1 MFPFFSNRGV
11 LGLNAR
17 TLLYI
22 RPFNPKKATALADSK
37 LRTKAY
43 LAARGIPVAKLYGRI
58 ENRDQVWEF
67 DFAQL
72 PNECV
77 LKPNHGFGGEGII
90 VLRGRNKKGEFL
102 RNGKTPITDQ
112 ELREHIEDILDGKF
126 SLKGMMDTAFFEQI
140 LKPHSCFARFRPV
153 GLPDIRIIVFNLVP
167 VMAMVRIPT
176 ADSDGKANIHLGGI
190 GVGLDIAKGETTYG
204 VQYRN
209 IIEEL
214 PHGGEIAG
222 HRIPYWDEILLICS
236 RIQQITNIGY
246 LAVDIAIDEQ
256 MGPALLE
263 VNARAG
269 LQVQIAN
276 LAPLRAR
283 LDRVQGITVESPEKG
298 VRIGQDLFGSK
309 TKKKDADLENGK
321 PTLGLEESI
330 QVTLGEGSTFELVA
344 TIDSGEERTTFS
356 KKLIDELQ
364 EKHGAEPDE
373 TEGLYRVKFSL
384 GGKKIQTL
392 VKSGETGS
400 HRVIIGSRDLNGF
413 LIDPTK
419 KMKVTEKKSMV
430 KKTDVRALDRLLSK
444 IDKDLLLLKHI
455 KPLNLEEEME
465 RLLEDELY
473 NPTFTYSEIG
483 SDLDDAKERL
493 HEKITDDSALG
504 TLLEKKRKE
513 LLKRIT
519 LLQSRGHNEQF
530 TAASVALFGKPTNKL
545 ITVAQKKLAT
555 RAACDL
561 KPQGKEVLT
570 AATAVERFEKALEA
584 YGLHDWQG
592 SVRSKLIARIT
603 VGGKKVYIRE
613 DAIFS
618 ESDIASLIAHEI
630 ETHVL
635 TSENGSHQSYQILRR
650 GCADY
655 LDTQE
660 GLAIYNE
667 QEVLSPHSEKHFNPY
682 KNILGLEYS
691 LQHSLAQTRT
701 YLETELGCTPEKAVQ
716 QSVAMKR
723 GLGDTSDAGGF
734 TKSVVYLRGLLAIQ
748 KFVDDGNALQRL
760 YIGKVALEDLETIE
774 KLPDLKEPLILP
786 NFLRE

>member
-22 RPFNPKKATALADSK
+22 KPFNPKKATALADSK
-37 LRTKAY
+37 LKTKAY

-67 DFAQL
+67 DFSQL
-72 PNECV
+72 PDECV

-90 VLRGRNKKGEFL
+90 VLRGRDKKGRFL
-102 RNGKTPITDQ
+102 RNGKMPMEDQ

-126 SLKGMMDTAFFEQI
+126 SLKGRIDTAFFEKI
-140 LKPHSCFARFRPV
+140 LKPHGCFARFRPV
-153 GLPDIRIIVFNLVP
+153 GLPDIRVIVFNLVP

-190 GVGLDIAKGETTYG
+190 GIGIDIAKGETTYG
-204 VQYRN
+204 VQYRD

-214 PHGGEIAG
+214 PHGGEVAG
-222 HRIPYWDEILLICS
+222 HRIPFWDEILLICS
-236 RIQQITNIGY
+236 QIQQITNIGY

-283 LDRVQGITVESPEKG
+283 LDRVQGITVDSPEKG

-309 TKKKDADLENGK
+309 TKKKESLQENSK
-321 PTLGLEESI
+321 PTLGLEEPI
-330 QVTLGEGSTFELVA
+330 QVILGEGSTLEVVA

-356 KKLIDELQ
+356 KKFIADLL
-364 EKHGAEPDE
+364 EKKGAEADE
-373 TEGLYRVKFSL
+373 TEGLYRTKFTL
-384 GGKKIQTL
+384 GGQKIQTL
-392 VKSGETGS
+392 VQVGETGS
-400 HRVIIGSRDLNGF
+400 HRVIVGSRDLSGF

-419 KMKVTEKKSMV
+419 KMESTHKKTVV
-430 KKTDVRALDRLLSK
+430 KKTDVRGLDRQLSK
-444 IDKDLLLLKHI
+444 LDKELLVLKHI

-465 RLLEDELY
+465 RLQEDELY

-483 SDLDDAKERL
+483 ADLDASTDRL
-493 HEKITDDSALG
+493 REKITDDSPLG
-504 TLLEKKRKE
+504 ILLEKKRKE
-513 LLKRIT
+513 LLLRID
-519 LLQSRGHNEQF
+519 LFKSRGHNKEF
-530 TAASVALFGKPTNKL
+530 TAASIALFGTLDKTLLKA
-545 ITVAQKKLAT
+545 AQKKIDE
-555 RAACDL
+555 RIACDL
-561 KPQGKEVLT
+561 EPKGKDLLS
-570 AATAVERFEKALEA
+570 ATKAVERFEQALES
-584 YGLHDWQG
+584 YGLHDWQV
-592 SVRSKLIARIT
+592 SIRSKIVARVT
-603 VGGKKVYIRE
+603 VGGTKIYIRE
-613 DAIFS
+613 DATFT
-618 ESDIASLIAHEI
+618 EEHIASLIAHEI

-635 TSENGSHQSYQILRR
+635 TSENGSHQSYEILRR
-650 GCADY
+650 GCANY

-667 QEVLSPHSEKHFNPY
+667 QGVLSPHAEKFFSPY
-682 KNILGLEYS
+682 KNILGLQYS
-691 LQHSLAQTRT
+691 LEHSLAQTRT
-701 YLETELGCTPEKAVQ
+701 FLQTELGYTPEKALQ

-723 GLGDTSDAGGF
+723 GLGDTSDNGGF
-734 TKSVVYLRGLLAIQ
+734 TKSVVYLRGLRAIE
-748 KFVDDGNALQRL
+748 KFVADGNTLQRL

-774 KLPDLKEPLILP
+774 KLPDLKAPLILP